1 MSDSKTR
8 NLKIIDSAIFVFIV
22 IFLLSISNSIF
33 VNQLGYYGALIL
45 ILIKASI
52 KKENQFSK
60 TGLEFALAWYILAE
74 ILSTIFSAQ
83 HAASFHNLLK
93 HVLLIPIIYTIIA
106 SIKDFKGAK
115 TFFKIYI
122 GGTLVTVLIYI
133 YFSFQFYLKDLYG
146 TTESGPSIFQY
157 PITASEI
164 LSFTVIFLFAFLINE
179 KTTLKNKLLLLLGF
193 SLSLLALFSTYK
205 RTGWMGAAFGILIIL
220 IMKKQWKILAAGV
233 VIIIVFFFTQKNI
246 SEVNL
251 YSLNPDSTSLKLK
264 STIATDGKAYDIF
277 LLNNNLIVSDYD
289 DGLTVIKNDSIV
301 NKIKLPSAV
310 IGFYHWKDD
319 FYLASLMDSRYI
331 LMKNNSGSLIQKG
344 ELYSPGL
351 TYSQTF
357 ANGYFYI
364 LDIDSGL
371 TVFKNPEDI
380 NLKYRAKQFA
390 NYTAVFADTSFI
402 IFAQSQK
409 GFTVYTLVDGLPI
422 DNLIFKD
429 STSISFLYYS
439 STFAFTEKENGLN
452 IYSVNKDGI
461 NLVQNIP
468 HVKNLFK
475 IDQNN
480 GKYYALNTDGELYIL
495 ELNNN
500 LQFDIKAKINIGYT
514 PKSISVDD
522 NNFYVTHLETKQSR
536 LLAIFDPNHPSNT
549 NRIAFWRAG
558 IKIFKD
564 YPIFGVGDIDLA
576 DYYRQYKRPF
586 DKEIQGHLHNN
597 FFHVLATLGLFGLLA
612 VLYLFFK
619 IIRIDIYIYNAIKDK
634 PFVSSY
640 ALGTLAAFCGF
651 IVSGLTELNFW
662 DHEITTLIWF
672 TFGLNIAFFKSVKPD
687 SKIN

>member
-1 MSDSKTR
+1 MSDRKTR
-8 NLKIIDSAIFVFIV
+8 ILKIIDSAIFVFIT

-45 ILIKASI
+45 ILVKASI

-60 TGLEFALAWYILAE
+60 TGIEFALAWYMLAE

-106 SIKDFKGAK
+106 SIKDFKDAK

-122 GGTLVTVLIYI
+122 GGTLVTVLIYL

-146 TTESGPSIFQY
+146 ITESGPSIFQY

-179 KTTLKNKLLLLLGF
+179 KTTLKNRLLLLLGF
-193 SLSLLALFSTYK
+193 SLSVVALFSTYK

-220 IMKKQWKILAAGV
+220 IMKKQWKILAAGAAL
-233 VIIIVFFFTQKNI
+233 IAVFFFTQKNI
-246 SEVNL
+246 SEVNI
-251 YSLNPDSTSLKLK
+251 YSLKSDSTSLKLK
-264 STIATDGKAYDIF
+264 STIATDGKAYDVF
-277 LLNNNLIVSDYD
+277 PLNNNLIVSDYD
-289 DGLTVIKNDSIV
+289 DGLTVIKNNSIV

-310 IGFYHWKDD
+310 IGFYRWKDD
-319 FYLASLMDSRYI
+319 FYLASLIDTRYI
-331 LMKNNSGSLIQKG
+331 LIKNNSGSLTQEN

-357 ANGYFYI
+357 SSGYFYI

-380 NLKYRAKQFA
+380 DLIYRAKQFA
-390 NYTAVFADTSFI
+390 NYTAVFADSSFI
-402 IFAQSQK
+402 IFSQSQK
-409 GFTVYTLVDGLPI
+409 GFAVYPLIDGLPV

-429 STSISFLYYS
+429 STYISFLYYS
-439 STFAFTEKENGLN
+439 SDFAFTEKENGLN
-452 IYSVNKDGI
+452 IYSVNQKGI
-461 NLVQNIP
+461 NLVQNLPNVRNI
-468 HVKNLFK
+468 FK
-475 IDQNN
+475 MDQNN
-480 GKYYALNTDGELYIL
+480 GKYYAVSTNAELYVL
-495 ELNNN
+495 EQNNN
-500 LQFDIKAKINIGYT
+500 LRFDVAAKINIGYT

-536 LLAIFDPNHPSNT
+536 LLGIFDPNHPSNA
-549 NRIAFWRAG
+549 NRFALWKAG

-612 VLYLFFK
+612 VLYLFYK
-619 IIRIDIYIYNAIKDK
+619 VIKIDINIYKTIKDK
-634 PFVSSY
+634 PFISSY
-640 ALGTLAAFCGF
+640 ALGALAAFCGF

-672 TFGLNIAFFKSVKPD
+672 TFGLNIAFSKSVKQET
-687 SKIN
+687 KIN

>member
-1 MSDSKTR
+1 MSDRKTR
-8 NLKIIDSAIFVFIV
+8 ILKIIDSAIFVFIT

-45 ILIKASI
+45 ILVKASI

-60 TGLEFALAWYILAE
+60 TGIEFALAWYMLAE

-106 SIKDFKGAK
+106 SIKDFKDAK

-122 GGTLVTVLIYI
+122 GGTLVTVLIYL

-146 TTESGPSIFQY
+146 ITESGPSIFQY

-179 KTTLKNKLLLLLGF
+179 KTTLKNRLLLLLGF
-193 SLSLLALFSTYK
+193 SLSVVALFSTYK

-220 IMKKQWKILAAGV
+220 IMKKQWKILTAGAAL
-233 VIIIVFFFTQKNI
+233 IAVFFFTQKNI
-246 SEVNL
+246 SEVNI
-251 YSLNPDSTSLKLK
+251 YSLKSDSTSLKLK
-264 STIATDGKAYDIF
+264 STIATNGKAYDVF
-277 LLNNNLIVSDYD
+277 PLNNNLIVSDYD
-289 DGLTVIKNDSIV
+289 DGLTVIKNNSIV

-310 IGFYHWKDD
+310 IGFYRWKDD
-319 FYLASLMDSRYI
+319 FYLASLIDTRYI
-331 LMKNNSGSLIQKG
+331 LIKNNSGSLTQEN

-357 ANGYFYI
+357 SSGYFYV

-380 NLKYRAKQFA
+380 DLIYRAKQFA
-390 NYTAVFADTSFI
+390 NYTAVFADSSFI
-402 IFAQSQK
+402 IFSQSQK
-409 GFTVYTLVDGLPI
+409 GFAVYPLIDGLPV

-429 STSISFLYYS
+429 STYISFLYYS
-439 STFAFTEKENGLN
+439 SDFAFTEKENGLN
-452 IYSVNKDGI
+452 IYSVNQKGI
-461 NLVQNIP
+461 NLVQNLPNVRNI
-468 HVKNLFK
+468 FK
-475 IDQNN
+475 MDQNN
-480 GKYYALNTDGELYIL
+480 GKYYAVSTNAELYVL
-495 ELNNN
+495 EQNNN
-500 LQFDIKAKINIGYT
+500 LRFDVAAKINIGYT

-536 LLAIFDPNHPSNT
+536 LLGIFDPNHPSNA
-549 NRIAFWRAG
+549 NRFALWKAG

-612 VLYLFFK
+612 VLYLFYK
-619 IIRIDIYIYNAIKDK
+619 VIKIDINIYKTIKDK
-634 PFVSSY
+634 PFISSY
-640 ALGTLAAFCGF
+640 ALGALAAFFGF

-672 TFGLNIAFFKSVKPD
+672 TFGLNIAFFKSVKQET
-687 SKIN
+687 